1 MTYLIRTFRGYCY
14 ASNIQQ
20 AEELA
25 ANMVQEL
32 AKEGWPEDNIWAKI
46 MKVDSTDF
54 KLVHL
59 GNLSELVI
67 RQVDKSTT
75 IYSTRWIRS

>member
-14 ASNIQQ
+14 ASSIQQ

-25 ANMVQEL
+25 ANMVIEL
-32 AKEGWPEDNIWAKI
+32 AKEGWPEDMVWAKI

-54 KLVHL
+54 KLVHI

-67 RQVDKSTT
+67 KQVDKSTI

>member
-14 ASNIQQ
+14 ASSIQQ
-20 AEELA
+20 AYELA
-25 ANMVQEL
+25 ANMVTEL

-54 KLVHL
+54 KLVHI

-67 RQVDKSTT
+67 KQVDKTTT

>member
-25 ANMVQEL
+25 ANMVEEL
-32 AKEGWPEDNIWAKI
+32 AKEGWPEENIWAKI
-46 MKVDSTDF
+46 MTTDSPDF